1 MNKQQIAG
9 LIAAGLVFAFV
20 GAISALTS
28 LYTSSMDFSGFDT
41 GVYPRSGEYVGVVKV
56 KGIIQDTGGGSF
68 FDVPEYNHQRTLDS
82 IDEMMNASN
91 NRGILLYV
99 DTPGGGVFESE
110 ELYLKLSEYRSE
122 TERPIYVYMDKMAAS
137 GGYYIAMASDKQVY
151 ANRNTIT
158 ASIGVVLS
166 YMSLHELFESL
177 GIEDVR
183 ITSGEHKDI
192 MSSGKK
198 VNDADNA
205 ILQSMIDEYF
215 DRFAEV
221 VAAGRGMSDSDV
233 RKIADGRIMTAKQ
246 AYEADL
252 IDGVKTYEEVK
263 ELIHGDLGENI
274 SIYEPTTTGDFWSSL
289 LSVSNN
295 RTKSDA
301 QALIE
306 YYEKSGNGAFMYYVQ
321 LPR

>member
-1 MNKQQIAG
+1 
-9 LIAAGLVFAFV
+9 
-20 GAISALTS
+20 
-28 LYTSSMDFSGFDT
+28 
-41 GVYPRSGEYVGVVKV
+41 
-56 KGIIQDTGGGSF
+56 
-68 FDVPEYNHQRTLDS
+68 
-82 IDEMMNASN
+82 
-91 NRGILLYV
+91 
-99 DTPGGGVFESE
+99 
-110 ELYLKLSEYRSE
+110 
-122 TERPIYVYMDKMAAS
+122 MAAS